1 MPEIFVSSS
10 ELPESAIAIL
20 RDAGDVR
27 VWDGDGAIPREEL
40 LAGVATAD
48 ALVCLLGAK
57 VDAELLD
64 RAPRLKVVA
73 NVAVGV
79 DNVDLAAAAARGVMV
94 TNTPDVL
101 TDATADLAMALLL
114 AAARRTTEAERWLRE
129 GRFERWAYRDFW
141 GMGLGGKVLGILG
154 YGRIGR
160 AVGARGAAFGM
171 VVRGLT
177 SSATPEEIDALVA
190 ESDVLS
196 IHVPL
201 GDATRHLVDR
211 RRIGLM
217 RETSILVN
225 TSRGPLVDEAALAE
239 ALVAGRIAGA
249 GLDVFENEPRV
260 HPLLLDAPNATLLP
274 HIGSATREAR
284 TAMAELAARNAAEV
298 MAGRQPPNVVV
309 GGQEPGARGRT

>member
-1 MPEIFVSSS
+1 MPEIFVSTS

-27 VWDGDGAIPREEL
+27 VWEGDGSIPREEL

-79 DNVDLAAAAARGVMV
+79 DNVDLAAAAARGVTV

-114 AAARRTTEAERWLRE
+114 AAARRTSEAERWLRE

-141 GMGLGGKVLGILG
+141 GMGLGGKALGILG

-160 AVGARGAAFGM
+160 AVGVRATAFGM

-177 SSATPEEIDALVA
+177 SQATPEEIDALVA

-239 ALVAGRIAGA
+239 ALIAGRIAGA

-284 TAMAELAARNAAEV
+284 TAMAELAARNASEAV
-298 MAGRQPPNVVV
+298 AGRRPPNLVV
-309 GGQEPGARGRT
+309 GP